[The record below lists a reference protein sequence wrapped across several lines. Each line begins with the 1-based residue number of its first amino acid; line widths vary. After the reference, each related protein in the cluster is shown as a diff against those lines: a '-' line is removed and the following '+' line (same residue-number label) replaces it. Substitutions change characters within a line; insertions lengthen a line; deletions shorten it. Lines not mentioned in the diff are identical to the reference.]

1 MQVAHSM
8 HAPVI
13 LYLPPSA
20 TIASLGH
27 SSLHVPQAMHW
38 SVIIKAMMNLYLK
51 DVAPVETGASGLKSL
66 DSRFRGNDR
75 QVKPP

>member
-8 HAPVI
+8 HASVI

-20 TIASLGH
+20 IIASLGH

-38 SVIIKAMMNLYLK
+38 SVIINDIKPSLNSWIPAFAGMTTFFNPSPTLGR
-51 DVAPVETGASGLKSL
+51 GAG
-66 DSRFRGNDR
+66 GEG
-75 QVKPP
+75 